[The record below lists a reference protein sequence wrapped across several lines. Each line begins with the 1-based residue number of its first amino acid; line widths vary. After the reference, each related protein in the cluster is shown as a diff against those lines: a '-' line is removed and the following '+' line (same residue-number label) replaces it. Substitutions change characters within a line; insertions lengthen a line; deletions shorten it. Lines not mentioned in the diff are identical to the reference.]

1 MKAKKH
7 SKKWSLLSKPTRYF
21 IITGSRASGKS
32 YEESKFQTF
41 LTYEKNTRILFTRK
55 TLTSAHLSIIPEF
68 QEKIELFK
76 REQDFDINQA
86 NIINKTTNSEVLF
99 RGLQSS
105 SRDNT
110 ANLKSLQGITDWVL
124 DEAEELTDEK
134 VFDTIDLSIRDKIKQ
149 NRVTLIMNPSTREH
163 WVYKKF
169 FENAGVNYDFCG
181 VKGNTTYIH
190 TTYLDNIQNLSES
203 FLQRVEEMKQGNF
216 AKYEHLMLGKWLKKA
231 EGVIFENWK
240 LGKFEEVDNI
250 TYGQDYGFSVDP
262 TTLIK
267 VGIDKARKKI
277 FLKEIYFKQGLSTDE
292 IYNLNRLNVEQG
304 LIIAD
309 SAEPRLISELKNK
322 GLNIKGA
329 VKGQGSVTGGIS
341 LMQGYEMIVDPLST
355 NLIKELNNY
364 AWSDKKSGTPID
376 LWNHGIDAARYSIS
390 YAHQNNFKFSI
401 G

>member
-163 WVYKKF
+163 WV
-169 FENAGVNYDFCG
+169 
-181 VKGNTTYIH
+181 
-190 TTYLDNIQNLSES
+190 
-203 FLQRVEEMKQGNF
+203 
-216 AKYEHLMLGKWLKKA
+216 
-231 EGVIFENWK
+231 
-240 LGKFEEVDNI
+240 
-250 TYGQDYGFSVDP
+250 
-262 TTLIK
+262 IK
-267 VGIDKARKKI
+267 
-277 FLKEIYFKQGLSTDE
+277 S
-292 IYNLNRLNVEQG
+292 
-304 LIIAD
+304 
-309 SAEPRLISELKNK
+309 
-322 GLNIKGA
+322 
-329 VKGQGSVTGGIS
+329 S
-341 LMQGYEMIVDPLST
+341 LRMQV
-355 NLIKELNNY
+355 
-364 AWSDKKSGTPID
+364 
-376 LWNHGIDAARYSIS
+376 
-390 YAHQNNFKFSI
+390 
-401 G
+401 